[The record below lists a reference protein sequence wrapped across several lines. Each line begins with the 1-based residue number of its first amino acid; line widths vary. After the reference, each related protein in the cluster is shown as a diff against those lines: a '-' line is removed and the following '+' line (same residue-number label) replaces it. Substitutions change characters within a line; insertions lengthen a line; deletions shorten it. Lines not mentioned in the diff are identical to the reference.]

1 MIDSLM
7 EAPYPVWTGK
17 LIICGLVTLRPD
29 NSVVKNPLV
38 MQETL
43 VRFLCQEDPVEILGL
58 PLWLS
63 W

>member
-1 MIDSLM
+1 MIDSLR
-7 EAPYPVWTGK
+7 EAPYLVWTGK

-29 NSVVKNPLV
+29 NLVVKNPLV

-43 VRFLCQEDPVEILGL
+43 VKFLRQEYPLEILGL